1 MYVPKLEIQE
11 KFVNVKAE
19 LANALPTSSTQVAS
33 HLNLLTPTCE
43 I

>member
-19 LANALPTSSTQVAS
+19 LANALPYLINSSS